1 VPDRPP
7 RLERVFQSYDPPLWF
22 VTFNT
27 YQRRRLLANSS
38 VQSAL
43 VRFAEQGVLVGIGVG
58 RYVIMPDHVHL
69 FVRGNL
75 DFSLTQWVRLLKR
88 KLSTE
93 IASAPPHW
101 QHGFFDHLIRH
112 SESYAQKWEY
122 VRQNPVRAGLVSNCE
137 EWQWQGEIVRIE
149 A

>member
-7 RLERVFQSYDPPLWF
+7 RLGRIFQSYDPPLWF

-27 YQRRRLLANSS
+27 YRRRRLLANND
-38 VQSAL
+38 VQNAL
-43 VRFAEQGVLVGIGVG
+43 TRFAGQGECLGIGVG
-58 RYVIMPDHVHL
+58 RYVIMRDHVHL

-75 DFSLTQWVRLLKR
+75 GFSLTQWVRLLKR
-88 KLSTE
+88 CLSKELAT
-93 IASAPPHW
+93 APPHW

-122 VRQNPVRAGLVSNCE
+122 VRENPVRVGLVSNSD
-137 EWQWQGEIVRIE
+137 EWPWQGEIVRLE

>member
-1 VPDRPP
+1 MSFASVV
-7 RLERVFQSYDPPLWF
+7 EAF
-22 VTFNT
+22 VSN
-27 YQRRRLLANSS
+27 AWSAGS
-38 VQSAL
+38 VLDTKIARSLFIASCL
-43 VRFAEQGVLVGIGVG
+43 KGELVGIGVG

-75 DFSLTQWVRLLKR
+75 DFSLRQWVRLLKR

-93 IASAPPHW
+93 IVAAPPHW

-122 VRQNPVRAGLVSNCE
+122 IRQNPVRAGLVSNSDQ
-137 EWQWQGEIVRIE
+137 WPWQGEIVRLE